1 MMSLRH
7 LLDCSD
13 VVRATLEV
21 NLRSL
26 IVLRP
31 PGTIL
36 LPFGSIHTA
45 ANTRVT
51 RLQEILAS
59 MITLRPLGGRV
70 TTAGLPRLPGISA
83 ITRRRPPCGL
93 LGTTT
98 ISG

>member
-7 LLDCSD
+7 LLDRSD
-13 VVRATLEV
+13 VVRAILEM

-36 LPFGSIHTA
+36 LPLGSMHTA
-45 ANTRVT
+45 VNTRVT
-51 RLQEILAS
+51 RLRGILVS
-59 MITLRPLGGRV
+59 MITLRPPGARGFTDGRPRPLG
-70 TTAGLPRLPGISA
+70 TSA
-83 ITRRRPPCGL
+83 IIRPRPPFA